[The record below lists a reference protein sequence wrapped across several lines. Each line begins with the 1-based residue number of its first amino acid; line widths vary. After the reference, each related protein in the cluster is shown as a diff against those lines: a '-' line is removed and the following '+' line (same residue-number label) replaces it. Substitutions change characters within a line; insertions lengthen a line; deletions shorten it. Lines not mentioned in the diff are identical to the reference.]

1 VATYCRVSVPDVA
14 SCAKK
19 GSFKPSI
26 NLSADHETGLADE
39 SPRVWWTLQVHERLA
54 V

>member
-1 VATYCRVSVPDVA
+1 MRSTIDVA
-14 SCAKK
+14 VMM
-19 GSFKPSI
+19 FKLGMWMI
-26 NLSADHETGLADE
+26 AGIVMLVAWLVAENEKRRE